1 MTSNFFDNVV
11 ISDTLTVGGNPITPS
26 GNSYILSAIIT
37 SSTYTIS
44 SVTANVNN
52 IYQIDSTNNAITITL
67 PLITATNATIIIVDV
82 AGKAGDN
89 NINIIPNVAD
99 TLITQTNGVSIDQNY
114 NSYTIISNNTTSN
127 WIII

>member
-1 MTSNFFDNVV
+1 MTSNIFYNVV

-67 PLITATNATIIIVDV
+67 PLITATNSTIIIVDV
-82 AGKAGDN
+82 AGKAADN

>member
-1 MTSNFFDNVV
+1 MTSNIFYNVV

-67 PLITATNATIIIVDV
+67 PLITATNSTAGCSEIIF
-82 AGKAGDN
+82 
-89 NINIIPNVAD
+89 
-99 TLITQTNGVSIDQNY
+99 S
-114 NSYTIISNNTTSN
+114 TSTG
-127 WIII
+127 